1 MLKTIKNR
9 LLTVTVSE
17 DGAEL
22 YSILGADGT
31 EYLWQ
36 GDPAYWSDRALNI
49 FPFVAR
55 LFGGKYSLD
64 GETCEMKIHGIA
76 PYRRFETE
84 MHGDSSLSLVLT
96 SDADTRAEYPR
107 DFLFRVRYELC
118 GDTLAVTYEVE
129 NRDGKAMYFG
139 LGGHPGFN
147 VPLKEGKTFD
157 SYRLRFSE
165 KCSPERVGFTAD
177 CFTDGTFTPFPLEG
191 GDTLPLSHSLFDDD
205 AIVLR
210 NMDRS
215 VTLEADGDGHSIT
228 VSFPGMQYLGI
239 WHMPRTDAPYVCIEP
254 WCSLPSH
261 DGEVTVFEKK
271 PDLIALAPGET
282 YKNTWTVTC
291 KNL

>member
-1 MLKTIKNR
+1 MQRTIKNE

-55 LFGGKYSLD
+55 LFGGEYELGGKRHK
-64 GETCEMKIHGIA
+64 MKIHGIA
-76 PYRRFETE
+76 PYRRFTAETQS
-84 MHGDSSLSLVLT
+84 DTVLSLVLAA
-96 SDADTRAEYPR
+96 DEDTRAEYPV

-129 NRDGKAMYFG
+129 NRDRRTIYFG

-147 VPLKEGKTFD
+147 VPLSNGNDFS
-157 SYRLRFSE
+157 SYCLRFSE
-165 KCSPERVGFTAD
+165 KCAPERVGFSAD
-177 CFTDGTFTPFPLEG
+177 CFLDGSFSPFPLEG
-191 GDTLPLSHSLFDDD
+191 GDTIPLSHSLFDDD

-210 NMDRS
+210 NMARE
-215 VTLEADGDGHSIT
+215 VTLGSHRDSHSVT
-228 VSFPGMQYLGI
+228 VSFPDMPYLGI
-239 WHMPRTDAPYVCIEP
+239 WHMPKTDAPYVCIEP
-254 WCSLPSH
+254 WCSLPSSE
-261 DGEVTVFEKK
+261 GEITVFEEK
-271 PDLIALAPGET
+271 PDLIALPSGET
-282 YKNTWTVTC
+282 YKNTWTIRC
-291 KNL
+291 RAL